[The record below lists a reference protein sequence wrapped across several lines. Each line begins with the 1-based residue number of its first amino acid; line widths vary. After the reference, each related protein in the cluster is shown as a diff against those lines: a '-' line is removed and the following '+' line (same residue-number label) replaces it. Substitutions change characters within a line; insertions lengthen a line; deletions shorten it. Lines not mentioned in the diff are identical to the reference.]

1 MLTPSNLT
9 GLDFINK
16 RNLTIQ
22 SDLIS
27 QDQGQI
33 LLGHNNLDTW
43 KQKNIISSIK
53 FKVLEKFLENERLTH
68 CQLG

>member
-53 FKVLEKFLENERLTH
+53 FKVLENFS
-68 CQLG
+68 